1 MPIPSQIG
9 HTYRVRAAVVL
20 ARGRAYTTSIE
31 TRLGGALVA
40 PSSGTYTLVGPD
52 GATVSTGAIS
62 VVADVATYS
71 IPADDLPDTLPY
83 GGGYRERWDLTFSDG
98 TVTVGQRPGYLAR
111 EPIYCPTTQAD
122 LEQRIPGLASLLGTS
137 TTNLQGFIDLAWAD
151 TLERLVMGGQWP
163 DAIVDVDSLA
173 PGVRELALAYT
184 FDAFATA
191 SPDYA
196 DMATRH
202 RQSAEAALGRIR
214 YRVDLDQDGLADDDR
229 RHGTPLLRRSSPRV
243 PWTYGA
249 KHRRVY

>member
-62 VVADVATYS
+62 VVSDVATYS

-151 TLERLVMGGQWP
+151 TLERLVMGGQ
-163 DAIVDVDSLA
+163 
-173 PGVRELALAYT
+173 
-184 FDAFATA
+184 
-191 SPDYA
+191 
-196 DMATRH
+196 
-202 RQSAEAALGRIR
+202 
-214 YRVDLDQDGLADDDR
+214 
-229 RHGTPLLRRSSPRV
+229 
-243 PWTYGA
+243 
-249 KHRRVY
+249 